1 MAEKKKTRGVKKWL
15 KENGYT
21 EEQMQAFW
29 DELIPINK
37 TVEALYDT
45 GYNWDELNLCL
56 IAKLPTEKERTLK
69 ALAEAEKKEREE
81 QERKDKEKAEEEY
94 YNEHFEEIIV
104 KKIDSGEKLTERE
117 LRTLVFEYE
126 VETEEGNSLRWVK
139 SMFTVVELCGRTFG
153 INWFS
158 GLTECQ
164 ENEFNEQPYEVEK
177 HEYEKVIT
185 VKEWR
190 KKS

>member
-37 TVEALYDT
+37 TVKALYNT

-81 QERKDKEKAEEEY
+81 QERKDKEKL
-94 YNEHFEEIIV
+94 
-104 KKIDSGEKLTERE
+104 KKNTTMNIL
-117 LRTLVFEYE
+117 
-126 VETEEGNSLRWVK
+126 
-139 SMFTVVELCGRTFG
+139 
-153 INWFS
+153 
-158 GLTECQ
+158 
-164 ENEFNEQPYEVEK
+164 
-177 HEYEKVIT
+177 
-185 VKEWR
+185 

>member
-1 MAEKKKTRGVKKWL
+1 
-15 KENGYT
+15 
-21 EEQMQAFW
+21 
-29 DELIPINK
+29 
-37 TVEALYDT
+37 
-45 GYNWDELNLCL
+45 
-56 IAKLPTEKERTLK
+56 
-69 ALAEAEKKEREE
+69 
-81 QERKDKEKAEEEY
+81 
-94 YNEHFEEIIV
+94 
-104 KKIDSGEKLTERE
+104 
-117 LRTLVFEYE
+117 
-126 VETEEGNSLRWVK
+126 
-139 SMFTVVELCGRTFG
+139 MFTVVELCGRTFG